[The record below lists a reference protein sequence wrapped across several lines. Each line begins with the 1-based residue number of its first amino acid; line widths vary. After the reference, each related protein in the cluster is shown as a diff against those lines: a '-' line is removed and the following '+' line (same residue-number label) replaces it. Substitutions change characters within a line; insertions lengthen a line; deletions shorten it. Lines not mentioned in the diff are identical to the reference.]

1 MDEADGSWLLAA
13 FCALHGTGG
22 RIFWVGSVEKV
33 ERERDQHNKKKS
45 GRLTQTRRLVARLSE
60 PGAVLALPIGGAQTV
75 IIAGRVKARSAVRA
89 RIRMTQIRISL
100 QQKENFQFREQSLV
114 VRLHKRGHQPPSK
127 GDPTLKHFPDNLTNW
142 PLRIMRQDD
151 HVLVIKRPRCGV
163 N

>member
-33 ERERDQHNKKKS
+33 ERERPTQKS

-127 GDPTLKHFPDNLTNW
+127 GDPTSIFPT
-142 PLRIMRQDD
+142 I
-151 HVLVIKRPRCGV
+151 
-163 N
+163 